1 MNFREQKG
9 RNTWE
14 NKLGNKVTDLGL
26 FLHID
31 RYIFDSEYCA
41 SEKGWKQYDTT
52 QDASYFGIWVH
63 LEDRLILTY
72 CEGDLTL
79 VDCPDNEHLKAE
91 LNAMAKTCGMIH
103 KKARDL
109 KLGDQTPWYAVY
121 EYLNPCD
128 FKDEKAE
135 VIIKVQYTDGGIGI
149 RCWDDGN
156 HKVSILTGITVTC
169 GDGAREIEE

>member
-9 RNTWE
+9 RSTWE

-31 RYIFDSEYCA
+31 RYIFDFDYCA
-41 SEKGWKQYDTT
+41 SKKGWKQYDTD

-79 VDCPDNEHLKAE
+79 VDCPDNEHLKSELDSMAE
-91 LNAMAKTCGMIH
+91 TY
-103 KKARDL
+103 
-109 KLGDQTPWYAVY
+109 GDPPPA
-121 EYLNPCD
+121 
-128 FKDEKAE
+128 FK
-135 VIIKVQYTDGGIGI
+135 VID
-149 RCWDDGN
+149 
-156 HKVSILTGITVTC
+156 
-169 GDGAREIEE
+169 GDGTLTHYFDERPAV